1 MTTPIYTADEARDR
15 ETFLAL
21 MWSLSYPGRIQ
32 ALPGAANTYD
42 SFVHIGQA
50 LLDLESSFYTP
61 DAALA
66 SALGATGARALP
78 PTDAAYHFYPALT
91 DAALESVA
99 QARAG
104 TMLRP
109 DESATLF
116 IGCAFASG
124 TAFRLSGPGIQAH
137 HDIRLGG
144 IPARFWSLRAR
155 APRYPLG
162 WDVCFVDH
170 GSVISLPRTTQ
181 VAEAR

>member
-91 DAALESVA
+91 DAA
-99 QARAG
+99 
-104 TMLRP
+104 
-109 DESATLF
+109 
-116 IGCAFASG
+116 
-124 TAFRLSGPGIQAH
+124 H